1 MLHPLIKTVCQ
12 KLIELGLNTINISIE
27 SANKDNYKIY
37 SGGDLNIVID
47 GIRDIIQKRKQLN
60 KNTPSVCFS
69 VTVMKDEIDKF
80 GSTIELYKE
89 LEMDG
94 GFEIQFLKQTDSYTK
109 YYDDYMIE
117 QLSNNCEMKLFIEK
131 YGKEIETIN
140 NRKIKNY
147 YDYLKSEKSIP
158 K

>member
-1 MLHPLIKTVCQ
+1 
-12 KLIELGLNTINISIE
+12 
-27 SANKDNYKIY
+27 
-37 SGGDLNIVID
+37 
-47 GIRDIIQKRKQLN
+47 
-60 KNTPSVCFS
+60 
-69 VTVMKDEIDKF
+69 MKDEIDKF